1 MKVIIKRLPIFE
13 RGGCKTELALFY
25 VEGSMAKKLRIVVR
39 EKATIDKTVV
49 FKNLEEIILRNDQ
62 VDKFFEAVKDIMG
75 MVEQ

>member
-1 MKVIIKRLPIFE
+1 
-13 RGGCKTELALFY
+13 
-25 VEGSMAKKLRIVVR
+25 MAKKLRIVVR